1 MTGSQ
6 KAIKIISII
15 LIVVGIVALI
25 AGLIT
30 FAGGMALVGAGAE
43 ASSIDQQFY
52 VSSAGLFFVLGAGAL
67 ISGVIDLLIGIFGLR
82 GAKDPR
88 KIGPFFVFSIIGLV
102 LSILNLV
109 ISLTS
114 GVSDLT
120 TIGSNIVSVALLIGC
135 VVLVNKVRQIH

>member
-25 AGLIT
+25 AGLLT

-67 ISGVIDLLIGIFGLR
+67 ISGIFGLR

-102 LSILNLV
+102 LSILNLI

-135 VVLVNKVRQIH
+135 VVLANKVRQIH

>member
-109 ISLTS
+109 ISLT

-135 VVLVNKVRQIH
+135 VVLANKVRQIH

>member
-1 MTGSQ
+1 MCSTR
-6 KAIKIISII
+6 
-15 LIVVGIVALI
+15 IVKCLKKKR
-25 AGLIT
+25 L
-30 FAGGMALVGAGAE
+30 
-43 ASSIDQQFY
+43 SP
-52 VSSAGLFFVLGAGAL
+52 VSYTHLFVLGAGAL

-102 LSILNLV
+102 LSILNLI

-135 VVLVNKVRQIH
+135 VVLANKVRQIH

>member
-52 VSSAGLFFVLGAGAL
+52 VSSAWCWCTYQWGYRSTHWYFWIAWSKRSSENWTFLCVFDNWFGAFY
-67 ISGVIDLLIGIFGLR
+67 S
-82 GAKDPR
+82 
-88 KIGPFFVFSIIGLV
+88 
-102 LSILNLV
+102 
-109 ISLTS
+109 
-114 GVSDLT
+114 
-120 TIGSNIVSVALLIGC
+120 
-135 VVLVNKVRQIH
+135 

>member
-1 MTGSQ
+1 M
-6 KAIKIISII
+6 
-15 LIVVGIVALI
+15 
-25 AGLIT
+25 
-30 FAGGMALVGAGAE
+30 LV
-43 ASSIDQQFY
+43 Y
-52 VSSAGLFFVLGAGAL
+52 FFVLGAGAL

-102 LSILNLV
+102 LSILNLI

-114 GVSDLT
+114 GVIDLT

-135 VVLVNKVRQIH
+135 VVLANKVRQIH

>member
-88 KIGPFFVFSIIGLV
+88 KIGPFFSIIGLV

-135 VVLVNKVRQIH
+135 VVLANKVRQIH